1 MYRNNASEPKDFCE
15 QEGGIGHE
23 DEEGALEERVLSNM
37 GELRQQGGDAAHQA
51 AHKEAG
57 TEYAKEI
64 EDGLHVLKFDYIIHS
79 RIEP

>member
-1 MYRNNASEPKDFCE
+1 
-15 QEGGIGHE
+15 
-23 DEEGALEERVLSNM
+23 M

-64 EDGLHVLKFDYIIHS
+64 KDCLHVLKFDYIIHS

>member
-1 MYRNNASEPKDFCE
+1 MYRNDASEPKDFCE

-23 DEEGALEERVLSNM
+23 DEESALEQRVLSNM

-51 AHKEAG
+51 AHKKAG

-64 EDGLHVLKFDYIIHS
+64 EDCLHFLKFDYIF
-79 RIEP
+79 R